1 MTALLLVGI
10 GLAPLVLGKHLEAR
24 RGHAEVPRRSRRR

>member
-10 GLAPLVLGKHLEAR
+10 GLAALVLGKHLEDR
-24 RGHAEVPRRSRRR
+24 RVHVEVARRSRQR